1 MTPLTTAPPHQHSW
15 GRVRRCR
22 QRADGDARPASIVSL
37 ACSLT
42 GCHSN
47 PLAFLTQV
55 CIGGTGVAATAAA
68 AHRHSYRGFVVQ
80 HYVRRVTFTGS
91 ITMLACAV
99 PHKRMMGNVYR
110 VKNTYMY
117 ILLPRQFKE
126 GLCCYVKVICN

>member
-1 MTPLTTAPPHQHSW
+1 MTPLTTALPHQHSW
-15 GRVRRCR
+15 ERVRRCR

-37 ACSLT
+37 ACSPT

-47 PLAFLTQV
+47 PLAFLTRV
-55 CIGGTGVAATAAA
+55 YIGGTGVAA

-110 VKNTYMY
+110 LKNTYMY
-117 ILLPRQFKE
+117 ILLASA
-126 GLCCYVKVICN
+126 V

>member
-1 MTPLTTAPPHQHSW
+1 MTRLTTALPHQHSW
-15 GRVRRCR
+15 ERVRLCR

-37 ACSLT
+37 PCSPT

-55 CIGGTGVAATAAA
+55 YIGGTGVAA
-68 AHRHSYRGFVVQ
+68 AHRHSYRDFVVQ

-110 VKNTYMY
+110 LKNTYMY
-117 ILLPRQFKE
+117 IYYCLSSLRR
-126 GLCCYVKVICN
+126 